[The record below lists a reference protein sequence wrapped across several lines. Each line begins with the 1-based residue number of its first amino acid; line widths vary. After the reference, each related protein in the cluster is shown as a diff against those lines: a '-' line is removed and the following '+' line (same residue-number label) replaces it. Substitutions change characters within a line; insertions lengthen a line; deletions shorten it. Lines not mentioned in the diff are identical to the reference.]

1 MNCNLIEIRRMGS
14 GSFGVTYEVEDFK
27 SGEKSAYKVFTENLG
42 FILSLVEI
50 DVFFRIKNPNLI
62 SGKDLFFPKGLGK
75 ECILS
80 SKHKN
85 TGENGGV
92 VMTLQRGD
100 TLRLEPLFKRIFEAR
115 RESSPTFQSEKIID
129 WSLRMC
135 IQSSFGLECL
145 HSSGYYHRDIKLEN
159 ILYSLSPEG
168 EVDFRV
174 ADYGFCYPIRSVE
187 QIVYNYGSGTSGYFP
202 PEYYYDDERLD
213 NTNDVYALGVAIF
226 SLMMGENELINAEE
240 IDSQK
245 RINNKKTLEN
255 LNYLLNGNYL
265 SKKFGKLREKFISD
279 KISGKYIKKYDL
291 LASIIIKMLSYSSSN
306 RPTFPEILSEIQ
318 DALPPSDPLLLLFEK
333 NRCYTEEVVFVME
346 DEKKVRS
353 GLRLLLTNYPNDRV
367 KIISFA
373 MCIFLR
379 IVRFLEGSVDELIKK
394 SRNLSIIFYEQS
406 SSKIKKISPNIIDEC
421 IEIVGVLE
429 GKLFCDPIYKR
440 ITTVSGLKQFLSI
453 VNNEDLKRVY
463 NFLNYEND
471 DDIIPPTSFF
481 EQDIFEMKMSDFI
494 VMKK

>member
-1 MNCNLIEIRRMGS
+1 
-14 GSFGVTYEVEDFK
+14 
-27 SGEKSAYKVFTENLG
+27 
-42 FILSLVEI
+42 
-50 DVFFRIKNPNLI
+50 
-62 SGKDLFFPKGLGK
+62 
-75 ECILS
+75 
-80 SKHKN
+80 
-85 TGENGGV
+85 
-92 VMTLQRGD
+92 
-100 TLRLEPLFKRIFEAR
+100 
-115 RESSPTFQSEKIID
+115 
-129 WSLRMC
+129 
-135 IQSSFGLECL
+135 
-145 HSSGYYHRDIKLEN
+145 
-159 ILYSLSPEG
+159 
-168 EVDFRV
+168 
-174 ADYGFCYPIRSVE
+174 
-187 QIVYNYGSGTSGYFP
+187 
-202 PEYYYDDERLD
+202 
-213 NTNDVYALGVAIF
+213 
-226 SLMMGENELINAEE
+226 
-240 IDSQK
+240 
-245 RINNKKTLEN
+245 
-255 LNYLLNGNYL
+255 
-265 SKKFGKLREKFISD
+265 
-279 KISGKYIKKYDL
+279 
-291 LASIIIKMLSYSSSN
+291 MLSYSSSN